1 VLLPVTDRPPA
12 DGPSARRPAEGTR
25 PPELF
30 DVDAALGTTTRSDD
44 PGPGAPAAGDSWVD
58 EGWAD
63 DEGWTD
69 DGRSDDG
76 WSDDDGWE
84 GGDHYVEVRE
94 DRPGGRRWL
103 AVLLALLV
111 VVVLVL
117 GAAGLWVRGQV
128 DPGDPGEEVALTIP
142 SGATT
147 SDIARLLADR
157 EIITNATIFEWYLRF
172 AGGAPDGGFKAG
184 DYTGLRK
191 SSAMGDVVD
200 VLERG
205 PAPPPVATVTIREGL
220 WVSET
225 KAAILEAFP
234 DMDPVA
240 LDAAIAAVRLPIM
253 PFGVDT
259 PEGVL
264 FPATY
269 EVPKAQSNDPQ
280 LIVDQIVA
288 AFERVSA
295 TQGLPEATVLL
306 DGVAGQR
313 EITPYEA
320 LTVASMV
327 EAEARTDA
335 DRPKIARVIY
345 NRLAQGMRLDIDAT
359 VLYGLG
365 DRHAELTQ
373 SQLNSNS
380 PYNTRRVSGLPP
392 TPINSPGEASIEAAL
407 HPADGKWL
415 FYVLADA
422 QGNHEFTETLAQHE
436 QAVARAR
443 EKGLL

>member
-1 VLLPVTDRPPA
+1 VTDRPPE
-12 DGPSARRPAEGTR
+12 GPAAGGLRPDR
-25 PPELF
+25 F
-30 DVDAALGTTTRSDD
+30 DVDAAVGTTTDGWDD
-44 PGPGAPAAGDSWVD
+44 ERWED
-58 EGWAD
+58 EGWE
-63 DEGWTD
+63 DESWD
-69 DGRSDDG
+69 DG
-76 WSDDDGWE
+76 GWE
-84 GGDHYVEVRE
+84 GGDQYVTVRE

-103 AVLLALLV
+103 AVLLGLLV
-111 VVVLVL
+111 VVVLIV
-117 GAAGLWVRGQV
+117 GATGLWVRDQI
-128 DPGDPGEEVALTIP
+128 DPGDAGDEVALTIP

-147 SDIARLLADR
+147 GDIARLLADR
-157 EIITNATIFEWYLRF
+157 GIITNATIFEWYLRF
-172 AGGAPDGGFKAG
+172 SGGAPDGGFKAG
-184 DYTGLRK
+184 DYAGLRLN
-191 SSAMGDVVD
+191 SEMGAVID

-205 PAPPPVATVTIREGL
+205 PAPPPVATATIREGL
-220 WVSET
+220 WLPET
-225 KAAILEAFP
+225 RAAILEAFP
-234 DMDPVA
+234 DMDPAA
-240 LDAAIAAVRLPIM
+240 LDAAIAGVRLPIM

-259 PEGVL
+259 PEGLL

-280 LIVDQIVA
+280 LIVDQMVA

-306 DGVAGQR
+306 DGVAGER

-320 LTVASMV
+320 LIVASMV

-345 NRLAQGMRLDIDAT
+345 NRLAQNMQLGIDAT
-359 VLYGLG
+359 VLYALG
-365 DRHAELTQ
+365 DRQAPLTQ
-373 SQLNSNS
+373 SQLNVNS
-380 PYNTRRVSGLPP
+380 PYNTRRFAGLPP

-407 HPADGKWL
+407 HPADGRWL
-415 FYVLADA
+415 YYVLADE